1 MWGFYDNRH
10 NFDKE
15 EKNAISQIK
24 QKMLFFPSVKRYKV
38 IEDF

>member
-1 MWGFYDNRH
+1 MIKFLVY
-10 NFDKE
+10 
-15 EKNAISQIK
+15 KNAISQIK